1 MNKTWKR
8 QVFRHTALYTAILM
22 FSHTGGGGGAQAQT
36 QTQTHKYAIVMN
48 GQNLP
53 EVKWGQDYKKLAQKS
68 NERQFTHTTNFHI
81 KKNVTLS
88 FNNIDEVVAEKK
100 DVVVFGTATYLPPYG
115 KVSGF
120 DADKLKK
127 RGDALGWIKTTKPG
141 LVGYSYEGVTCQNN
155 YNNASS
161 GCPEL
166 IYKTQ
171 FSFGQQGLKKKTTG
185 GLDIAEDKSRDN
197 SPIYKLQD
205 YPGLGV
211 SFNLS
216 SESLVKSIKYNKI
229 ISSFSEGVTQQ
240 NGTQNQHK
248 DKNLVYTTGDYQYK
262 NKYSSRYVGQNEHSA
277 IAFYLNAKLHLLDKK
292 NIKNIAQGKTVNL
305 GTLKSYVEP
314 TAEWKNKRQNYFQ
327 GNWTFEDKGTVSV
340 KLKLPEVKAGR
351 CVNKNNPNPNAK
363 APSPALTAPA
373 LWFGPVQNGKVQMYS
388 ASVSTYPD
396 SSSSQ
401 IFLQNLSRKDDTSKP
416 GRYSLKPL
424 STSEIKSKEP
434 NFTGRQTIIRL
445 DGRVQQIKLGQSNN
459 EVVGF
464 NGNSNNATFGIVSEG
479 SFMPDTSEWK
489 KVLLPWTVR
498 VFADDSKFKEF
509 NKEEK
514 DNKPKYSQKYRSRD
528 NGKRERNL
536 GDIVNSPIVA
546 VGGYLATSAND
557 GMVHIFKKGNGGDER
572 NYSLKLSY
580 IPGTMPRKDIENKDS
595 TLAKELRAFAEKGYV
610 GDRYG
615 VDGGFVLRQVNLNG
629 KDHVFMFGAMG
640 FGGRGAYAL
649 DLTKAD
655 GSDPTKASLFDVKD
669 NGNNGNNGNNR
680 VELGY
685 TVGTP
690 QIGKTHNGKYA
701 AFLASGYATKKI
713 DDPTNKTAL
722 YVYDL
727 ENNGNLI
734 KKIEVKDGKGGL
746 SSPTLVDKDLDG
758 TVDIAYAG
766 DRGGKMYRFD
776 LSGQS
781 PDQWTVRPIF
791 EGTKPIT
798 SAPAISQ
805 LKDKRVV
812 IFGTGSDLSEE
823 DVDNM
828 EEQYIYGIF
837 DDDTATTGTVN
848 FSGSGGGLLEQ
859 VLSRDND
866 NKTLFLTDYK
876 RSDGSGSKGWVVKLK
891 DGQRV
896 TVKPTVVLRTAFV
909 TIRKYNDGGCG
920 AETAILGIN
929 TADGGKLTK
938 KSARPIVPDANKD
951 VAQYSGHKQTT
962 KGKSIPIGC
971 MQKGNEIVCP
981 NGYVYDKPV
990 NVRYLDE
997 KKTDGFSTTA
1007 DGDAGGSGIDPAGKR
1022 SGKNNRCFSQKG
1034 VRTLL
1039 MNDLDSLDI
1048 TGPTCGMKRISWREV
1063 FY

>member
-1 MNKTWKR
+1 
-8 QVFRHTALYTAILM
+8 
-22 FSHTGGGGGAQAQT
+22 
-36 QTQTHKYAIVMN
+36 
-48 GQNLP
+48 
-53 EVKWGQDYKKLAQKS
+53 
-68 NERQFTHTTNFHI
+68 
-81 KKNVTLS
+81 
-88 FNNIDEVVAEKK
+88 
-100 DVVVFGTATYLPPYG
+100 
-115 KVSGF
+115 
-120 DADKLKK
+120 
-127 RGDALGWIKTTKPG
+127 
-141 LVGYSYEGVTCQNN
+141 
-155 YNNASS
+155 
-161 GCPEL
+161 
-166 IYKTQ
+166 
-171 FSFGQQGLKKKTTG
+171 
-185 GLDIAEDKSRDN
+185 SR
-197 SPIYKLQD
+197 
-205 YPGLGV
+205 
-211 SFNLS
+211 
-216 SESLVKSIKYNKI
+216 
-229 ISSFSEGVTQQ
+229 
-240 NGTQNQHK
+240 
-248 DKNLVYTTGDYQYK
+248 
-262 NKYSSRYVGQNEHSA
+262 
-277 IAFYLNAKLHLLDKK
+277 
-292 NIKNIAQGKTVNL
+292 
-305 GTLKSYVEP
+305 
-314 TAEWKNKRQNYFQ
+314 
-327 GNWTFEDKGTVSV
+327 
-340 KLKLPEVKAGR
+340 
-351 CVNKNNPNPNAK
+351 
-363 APSPALTAPA
+363 
-373 LWFGPVQNGKVQMYS
+373 
-388 ASVSTYPD
+388 
-396 SSSSQ
+396 
-401 IFLQNLSRKDDTSKP
+401 IFLQNLKRKNDPNKP
-416 GRYSLKPL
+416 GRYSLATL
-424 STSEIKSKEP
+424 NKSDIESREP
-434 NFTGRQTIIRL
+434 TFTGRQTVIRL
-445 DGRVQQIKLGQSNN
+445 DKGVHQIKLKGN
-459 EVVGF
+459 EVEGF
-464 NGNSNNATFGIVSEG
+464 KGNNGNDTFGIVSEG
-479 SFMPDTSEWK
+479 SFMPDDSEWK

-498 VFADDSKFKEF
+498 GVNDDQFKTF

-514 DNKPKYSQKYRSRD
+514 NGKPKYSQKYRSRD
-528 NGKRERNL
+528 NGKHERNL

-546 VGGYLATSAND
+546 VGEYLATSAND
-557 GMVHIFKKGNGGDER
+557 GMVHIFKKGNGDAR

-580 IPGTMPRKDIENKDS
+580 IPGTMPRKDIQNTES

-615 VDGGFVLRQVNLNG
+615 VDGGFVLRQVEWKGQNR
-629 KDHVFMFGAMG
+629 VFMFGAMG

-649 DLTKAD
+649 DLSKID
-655 GSDPTKASLFDVKD
+655 SNNPTAVSLFDVKHD
-669 NGNNGNNGNNR
+669 SNNGNNR

-690 QIGKTHNGKYA
+690 QIGKTHDGKYA
-701 AFLASGYATKKI
+701 AFLASGYAAKDI
-713 DDPTNKTAL
+713 NSPENQTAL

-727 ENNGNLI
+727 ESSGTLI
-734 KKIEVKDGKGGL
+734 KKIEVPNGKGGL

-909 TIRKYNDGGCG
+909 TIHKYTGTDKCG

-938 KSARPIVPDANKD
+938 KSARPIVPEANQA
-951 VAQYSGHKQTT
+951 VAQYSGHKKTAN
-962 KGKSIPIGC
+962 GKSIPIGC
-971 MQKGNEIVCP
+971 MQKGNETVCP

-1048 TGPTCGMKRISWREV
+1048 TGPTCGMKRISWREI

>member
-1 MNKTWKR
+1 NK
-8 QVFRHTALYTAILM
+8 
-22 FSHTGGGGGAQAQT
+22 
-36 QTQTHKYAIVMN
+36 
-48 GQNLP
+48 P
-53 EVKWGQDYKKLAQKS
+53 
-68 NERQFTHTTNFHI
+68 
-81 KKNVTLS
+81 
-88 FNNIDEVVAEKK
+88 
-100 DVVVFGTATYLPPYG
+100 
-115 KVSGF
+115 
-120 DADKLKK
+120 
-127 RGDALGWIKTTKPG
+127 
-141 LVGYSYEGVTCQNN
+141 
-155 YNNASS
+155 
-161 GCPEL
+161 
-166 IYKTQ
+166 
-171 FSFGQQGLKKKTTG
+171 
-185 GLDIAEDKSRDN
+185 
-197 SPIYKLQD
+197 
-205 YPGLGV
+205 
-211 SFNLS
+211 
-216 SESLVKSIKYNKI
+216 
-229 ISSFSEGVTQQ
+229 
-240 NGTQNQHK
+240 
-248 DKNLVYTTGDYQYK
+248 
-262 NKYSSRYVGQNEHSA
+262 
-277 IAFYLNAKLHLLDKK
+277 
-292 NIKNIAQGKTVNL
+292 
-305 GTLKSYVEP
+305 
-314 TAEWKNKRQNYFQ
+314 
-327 GNWTFEDKGTVSV
+327 
-340 KLKLPEVKAGR
+340 
-351 CVNKNNPNPNAK
+351 NPNPK
-363 APSPALTAPA
+363 AQALSPALTAPA

-498 VFADDSKFKEF
+498 GFSNDNEFVKF
-509 NKEEK
+509 NKES
-514 DNKPKYSQKYRSRD
+514 DKYSQRYRIRD
-528 NGKRERNL
+528 NGNNNRNL

-546 VGGYLATSAND
+546 VGEYLATSAND
-557 GMVHIFKKGNGGDER
+557 GMVHIFKQSGGDER

-580 IPGTMPRKDIENKDS
+580 IPGTMPRKNIENNDS

-615 VDGGFVLRQVNLNG
+615 VDGGFVLRQVERNG

-655 GSDPTKASLFDVKD
+655 GNDPTKASLFDVKN
-669 NGNNGNNGNNR
+669 NGNNGNNGNNS
-680 VELGY
+680 VKLGY

-690 QIGKTHNGKYA
+690 QIGKTHDGKYA
-701 AFLASGYATKKI
+701 AFLASGYATK
-713 DDPTNKTAL
+713 DVNSNDNTTAL

-727 ENNGNLI
+727 ESSGNLI
-734 KKIEVKDGKGGL
+734 TKIDVHGGKGGL

-758 TVDIAYAG
+758 TIDIAYAG
-766 DRGGKMYRFD
+766 DRGGSMYRFD
-776 LSGQS
+776 LSGQDPS
-781 PDQWTVRPIF
+781 QWTVRTIF
-791 EGTKPIT
+791 QGTKPIT

-812 IFGTGSDLSEE
+812 IFGTGSDLSED
-823 DVDNM
+823 DVLSTS
-828 EEQYIYGIF
+828 EQYIYGIF
-837 DDDTATTGTVN
+837 DDDTAASNVDVKLKGL
-848 FSGSGGGLLEQ
+848 GGGLLEQ
-859 VLSRDND
+859 KLSEE

-876 RSDGSGSKGWVVKLK
+876 RSDGSGDKGWVVKLK

-909 TIRKYNDGGCG
+909 TIHKYTGTDKCG

-951 VAQYSGHKQTT
+951 VAQYSGHKKGTN
-962 KGKSIPIGC
+962 GKSIPIGC
-971 MQKGNEIVCP
+971 MEKNGGTVCP

-1022 SGKNNRCFSQKG
+1022 AGKNNRCFSQKG

-1063 FY
+1063 FF

>member
-1 MNKTWKR
+1 
-8 QVFRHTALYTAILM
+8 
-22 FSHTGGGGGAQAQT
+22 
-36 QTQTHKYAIVMN
+36 
-48 GQNLP
+48 
-53 EVKWGQDYKKLAQKS
+53 
-68 NERQFTHTTNFHI
+68 
-81 KKNVTLS
+81 
-88 FNNIDEVVAEKK
+88 FN
-100 DVVVFGTATYLPPYG
+100 
-115 KVSGF
+115 
-120 DADKLKK
+120 
-127 RGDALGWIKTTKPG
+127 
-141 LVGYSYEGVTCQNN
+141 Q
-155 YNNASS
+155 
-161 GCPEL
+161 
-166 IYKTQ
+166 
-171 FSFGQQGLKKKTTG
+171 
-185 GLDIAEDKSRDN
+185 
-197 SPIYKLQD
+197 
-205 YPGLGV
+205 
-211 SFNLS
+211 
-216 SESLVKSIKYNKI
+216 
-229 ISSFSEGVTQQ
+229 
-240 NGTQNQHK
+240 
-248 DKNLVYTTGDYQYK
+248 
-262 NKYSSRYVGQNEHSA
+262 
-277 IAFYLNAKLHLLDKK
+277 
-292 NIKNIAQGKTVNL
+292 
-305 GTLKSYVEP
+305 
-314 TAEWKNKRQNYFQ
+314 
-327 GNWTFEDKGTVSV
+327 
-340 KLKLPEVKAGR
+340 
-351 CVNKNNPNPNAK
+351 
-363 APSPALTAPA
+363 
-373 LWFGPVQNGKVQMYS
+373 
-388 ASVSTYPD
+388 
-396 SSSSQ
+396 
-401 IFLQNLSRKDDTSKP
+401 
-416 GRYSLKPL
+416 
-424 STSEIKSKEP
+424 
-434 NFTGRQTIIRL
+434 
-445 DGRVQQIKLGQSNN
+445 
-459 EVVGF
+459 
-464 NGNSNNATFGIVSEG
+464 
-479 SFMPDTSEWK
+479 
-489 KVLLPWTVR
+489 
-498 VFADDSKFKEF
+498 
-509 NKEEK
+509 EEK

-528 NGKRERNL
+528 NNKGERNL

-580 IPGTMPRKDIENKDS
+580 IPGTMPRKNIENQDS
-595 TLAKELRAFAEKGYV
+595 TLAKELRAFAEKSYV

-615 VDGGFVLRQVNLNG
+615 VDGGFVLREVERGG
-629 KDHVFMFGAMG
+629 KKHVFMFGAMG

-655 GSDPTKASLFDVKD
+655 GSDPTAVSLFDVKND
-669 NGNNGNNGNNR
+669 NNGKNSNNSNNS
-680 VELGY
+680 VQLGY

-701 AFLASGYATKKI
+701 AFLASGYATKTI
-713 DDPTNKTAL
+713 DSTDNKTAL

-727 ENNGNLI
+727 ESNNGTLI
-734 KKIEVKDGKGGL
+734 RKIEVPGGKGGL

-776 LSGQS
+776 LSGQD
-781 PDQWTVRPIF
+781 PNQWSVRAIF

-823 DVDNM
+823 DVDNTD
-828 EEQYIYGIF
+828 EQYIYGIF
-837 DDDTATTGTVN
+837 DDDTATTGSVN

-891 DGQRV
+891 EGQRV

-938 KSARPIVPDANKD
+938 KSARPIVPDANQA
-951 VAQYSGHKQTT
+951 VAQYSGHK
-962 KGKSIPIGC
+962 KGINGKSIPIGC
-971 MQKGNEIVCP
+971 MEKDNGIVCP

-1048 TGPTCGMKRISWREV
+1048 TGPMCGMKRISWREV

>member
-22 FSHTGGGGGAQAQT
+22 FSHSGGGGQAQA
-36 QTQTHKYAIVMN
+36 QTHKYAIVMN
-48 GQNLP
+48 AQNLP
-53 EVKWGQDYKKLAQKS
+53 EVKWGGQYQSLAHKS
-68 NERQFTHTTNFHI
+68 NEREVTHTSNFVLAKKHI
-81 KKNVTLS
+81 SFS
-88 FNNIDEVVAEKK
+88 FNNTDEVVAEKK
-100 DVVVFGTATYLPPYG
+100 DTVVFGVATYLPPYG

-120 DADKLKK
+120 DTDKLKERK
-127 RGDALGWIKTTKPG
+127 NAVDWIGTTHPG
-141 LVGYSYEGVTCQNN
+141 LIGYSYQDSTCSSNN
-155 YNNASS
+155 
-161 GCPEL
+161 CPEVS
-166 IYKTQ
+166 YRTQ
-171 FSFGQQGLKKKTTG
+171 FTFGNSGLAKKKTDNK
-185 GLDIAEDKSRDN
+185 LDIYEDKSRDN
-197 SPIYKLQD
+197 SPIYKLKD
-205 YPGLGV
+205 YPWLGV
-211 SFNLS
+211 SFNLGGES
-216 SESLVKSIKYNKI
+216 SFKPKRNGSLV
-229 ISSFSEGVTQQ
+229 SSFREEVQ
-240 NGTQNQHK
+240 NNQYTE
-248 DKNLVYTTGDYQYK
+248 NLVYTTDDYKSQNNK
-262 NKYSSRYVGQNEHSA
+262 NHQDKHHAV
-277 IAFYLNAKLHLLDKK
+277 AFYLNAKLHLLDKK
-292 NIKNIAQGKTVNL
+292 QIQHIAQGKEFNL
-305 GTLKSYVEP
+305 GTLKTRIEP
-314 TAEWKNKRQNYFQ
+314 TEAWKKQRYNFFN
-327 GNWTFEDKGTVSV
+327 GGTWTYEDRGSVSV

-351 CVNKNNPNPNAK
+351 CINKDNPNPKSK

-396 SSSSQ
+396 SSSSR
-401 IFLQNLSRKDDTSKP
+401 IFLQNLKRKNDPNKP
-416 GRYSLKPL
+416 GRHSLETL
-424 STSEIKSKEP
+424 TGNDIQSREP
-434 NFTGRQTIIRL
+434 TFNQRQTVIRL
-445 DGRVQQIKLGQSNN
+445 DSGVQQIKLQGN
-459 EVVGF
+459 EVEGF
-464 NGNSNNATFGIVSEG
+464 KGNNGNNNTFGIVKEYSVN
-479 SFMPDTSEWK
+479 PNADEWK

-498 VFADDSKFKEF
+498 GSADDNQFRKVNQESG
-509 NKEEK
+509 
-514 DNKPKYSQKYRSRD
+514 KYSQRYRIRENGNNSKRD
-528 NGKRERNL
+528 L

-546 VGGYLATSAND
+546 VGEYLATSAND

-580 IPGTMPRKDIENKDS
+580 IPGTMPRKDIESKES

-615 VDGGFVLRQVNLNG
+615 VDGGFVLRQVELSG
-629 KDHVFMFGAMG
+629 QKHVFMFGAMG

-655 GSDPTKASLFDVKD
+655 GNDPTKASLFDVKD
-669 NGNNGNNGNNR
+669 NGNNGNNGNNS

-701 AFLASGYATKKI
+701 AFLASGYATKQI
-713 DDPTNKTAL
+713 DSGENKTAL

-727 ENNGNLI
+727 ENNNGTPI
-734 KKIEVKDGKGGL
+734 AKINVPDGKGGL

-776 LSGQS
+776 LSSQS

-812 IFGTGSDLSEE
+812 IFGTGSDLSED
-823 DVDNM
+823 DVNSQ
-828 EEQYIYGIF
+828 EIQHVYGIF
-837 DDDTATTGTVN
+837 DNDTNTGVAKDGQGN
-848 FSGSGGGLLEQ
+848 GLLEQ
-859 VLSRDND
+859 VLEKDKD
-866 NKTLFLTDYK
+866 GKTLFLSDYK
-876 RSDGSGSKGWVVKLK
+876 RSNGSGDKGWVVKLEA
-891 DGQRV
+891 GQRV

-909 TIRKYNDGGCG
+909 TIHKYTGTDKCG

-938 KSARPIVPDANKD
+938 KSARPIVPAANSK
-951 VAQYSGHKQTT
+951 VAQYSGDKKTSS
-962 KGKSIPIGC
+962 GKSIPIGC
-971 MQKGNEIVCP
+971 MEKDNGIVCP

>member
-22 FSHTGGGGGAQAQT
+22 FSHTGGGGGQAQA

-48 GQNLP
+48 AQNLP
-53 EVKWGQDYKKLAQKS
+53 EVKWGNQYQSLTHKS
-68 NERQFTHTTNFHI
+68 NEREVIHTSGFSLVKKHI
-81 KKNVTLS
+81 SFS
-88 FNNIDEVVAEKK
+88 FNNTDEVVAEKK
-100 DVVVFGTATYLPPYG
+100 DAVVFGAATYLPPYG

-120 DADKLKK
+120 D
-127 RGDALGWIKTTKPG
+127 TTKLTERKNAVDQIGTTHPG
-141 LVGYSYEGVTCQNN
+141 LVGYSYEGSTC
-155 YNNASS
+155 SS
-161 GCPEL
+161 GGCPTVA
-166 IYKTQ
+166 YRTQ
-171 FSFGQQGLKKKTTG
+171 FTFGNSSLAKKTNGG
-185 GLDIAEDKSRDN
+185 GLDIYEDKSRDS
-197 SPIYKLQD
+197 SPIYKLKD
-205 YPGLGV
+205 HPWLGV
-211 SFNLS
+211 SFNLGGES
-216 SESLVKSIKYNKI
+216 SFKPKRQGSLV
-229 ISSFSEGVTQQ
+229 SSFSEDVTQQ
-240 NGTQNQHK
+240 NGTQDQYK
-248 DKNLVYTTGDYQYK
+248 SKNLVYTTDDYNSKGNK
-262 NKYSSRYVGQNEHSA
+262 NHQDRHHAV
-277 IAFYLNAKLHLLDKK
+277 AFYLNAKLHLLDKK
-292 NIKNIAQGKTVNL
+292 QIKNIAQGVTVDL
-305 GTLKSYVEP
+305 GTLKTRIEP
-314 TAEWKNKRQNYFQ
+314 TEAWKKQRWNFFQ
-327 GNWTFEDKGTVSV
+327 GGTWTYEDKGSVSV

-434 NFTGRQTIIRL
+434 TFTGRQTVIRL
-445 DGRVQQIKLGQSNN
+445 DSGVQQIKLGKNNN
-459 EVVGF
+459 EVTGF

-498 VFADDSKFKEF
+498 GSADDNRFKSINQESSQ
-509 NKEEK
+509 
-514 DNKPKYSQKYRSRD
+514 YSQRYRIRD
-528 NGKRERNL
+528 NNSNRNL

-546 VGGYLATSAND
+546 VGEYLATSAND
-557 GMVHIFKKGNGGDER
+557 GMVHIFKKNGGGDDR

-580 IPGTMPRKDIENKDS
+580 IPGTMPRKDIESKDS

-615 VDGGFVLRQVNLNG
+615 VDGGFVLRQVERDG
-629 KDHVFMFGAMG
+629 KTRVFMFGAMG

-649 DLTKAD
+649 DLTKAEN
-655 GSDPTKASLFDVKD
+655 GNPTAVSLFDVKHD
-669 NGNNGNNGNNR
+669 NSGNNSNNSNNS
-680 VELGY
+680 VQLGY

-701 AFLASGYATKKI
+701 AFLASGYATKTI
-713 DDPTNKTAL
+713 DDQQNKTAL

-727 ENNGNLI
+727 ESNNGTPIATIN
-734 KKIEVKDGKGGL
+734 VPDGKGGL

-776 LSGQS
+776 LSGNNPNS
-781 PDQWTVRPIF
+781 WTVRTIF

-823 DVDNM
+823 DVDNKDI
-828 EEQYIYGIF
+828 QHVYGIF
-837 DDDTATTGTVN
+837 DNDTDTSVAKDGQGN
-848 FSGSGGGLLEQ
+848 GLLEQ
-859 VLSRDND
+859 VLKKDGN
-866 NKTLFLTDYK
+866 TLFLSDYK
-876 RSDGSGSKGWVVKLK
+876 RSNGSGDKGWVVKLEA
-891 DGQRV
+891 GQRV

-909 TIRKYNDGGCG
+909 TIRKYTTDGCG

-938 KSARPIVPDANKD
+938 KSARPIVPEANTA
-951 VAQYSGHKQTT
+951 VAQYSGHKKTSS
-962 KGKSIPIGC
+962 GKSIPIGC
-971 MQKGNEIVCP
+971 MEKNGGTVCP

-1007 DGDAGGSGIDPAGKR
+1007 DGDAGGSGIDPDGKR

-1048 TGPTCGMKRISWREV
+1048 TGPTCGMKRISWREI